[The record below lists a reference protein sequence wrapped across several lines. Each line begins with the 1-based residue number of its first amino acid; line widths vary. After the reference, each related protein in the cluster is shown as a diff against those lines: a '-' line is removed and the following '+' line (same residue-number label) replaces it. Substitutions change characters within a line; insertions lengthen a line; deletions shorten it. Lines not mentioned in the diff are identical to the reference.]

1 MSPQDEASILLQQW
15 QSMRALPPEER
26 IERLFSDFWTVPIE
40 SDVRYQDQLN
50 AVMAAMEVA

>member
-1 MSPQDEASILLQQW
+1 MTPQMHADEALQAW
-15 QSMRALPPEER
+15 QAMRALPPEER
-26 IERLFSDFWTVPIE
+26 IERLFLEFFFPPIE